1 MQVRAFA
8 SVSQMCSKPAVC
20 CALLASSSG
29 RRSGIVWAGMHVAGS
44 VLWAA
49 HAGDSRA
56 VLARGV
62 RAVRLT
68 EDHKPCLPA
77 ERMRVEANGGRVQL
91 GRGQRC
97 WCAPDLALCCGP
109 A

>member
-1 MQVRAFA
+1 MAAKLVDTKPRAKVVGTLDNGA
-8 SVSQMCSKPAVC
+8 LPA
-20 CALLASSSG
+20 
-29 RRSGIVWAGMHVAGS
+29 AGS

-56 VLARGV
+56 VLARGR

-77 ERMRVEANGGRVQL
+77 ERLRVEANGGRVQL

-97 WCAPDLALCCGP
+97 W
-109 A
+109 

>member
-1 MQVRAFA
+1 MFFP
-8 SVSQMCSKPAVC
+8 CW
-20 CALLASSSG
+20 LLAQG
-29 RRSGIVWAGMHVAGS
+29 GMSKCFGWRACAGS

-56 VLARGV
+56 VLARGA

-97 WCAPDLALCCGP
+97 WCAPDSGTVLRPCLMTLNMGAL
-109 A
+109 